1 MKKIILVLFLFFLC
15 YACYFIYNHTESN
28 KKYILAIGDEIAA
41 NPCIKDLN
49 TDFTNKDYH
58 LNDLVNIIK
67 YNEEIEIN
75 DKYESIHKLLKQ
87 ADILIISIGMN
98 DIYYKLNEDIF
109 EIYTYLNNLINE
121 YEELLKLI
129 SHYDYQQVYILN
141 YYNISNKNTD
151 LFTYINY
158 KLNKL
163 TTSYNYTY
171 LDISKILN
179 NNSNYYL
186 KNSDFSLNNKGYCQI
201 FNLMVEKTKKTWYNI
216 KCVYYYDLY

>member
-15 YACYFIYNHTESN
+15 YACYFIYKHTEDT
-28 KKYILAIGDEIAA
+28 KLDIIAIGDEIAN
-41 NPCIKDLN
+41 NPYINNLNNDFIKD
-49 TDFTNKDYH
+49 DYH
-58 LNDLVNIIK
+58 LNDLINIIK
-67 YNEEIEIN
+67 YNEEIEVN
-75 DKYESIHKLLKQ
+75 GKNESIHQLLKK

-98 DIYYKLNEDIF
+98 DIYYKLNEDTF
-109 EIYTYLNNLINE
+109 EIYTYLNDLINN
-121 YEELLKLI
+121 YETLLKLI
-129 SHYDYQQVYILN
+129 SHYDYKEVYILN

-201 FNLMVEKTKKTWYNI
+201 FNLMVEKTKKT
-216 KCVYYYDLY
+216 